1 MENVSVY
8 IRLLACLVC
17 GGGFSLAALL
27 AISLARLSSLI
38 SQAEDLP
45 GAENPG
51 AEPERNWNPAHGLAA
66 AGAGPGGQ
74 SPGKR
79 TPAGV

>member
-38 SQAEDLP
+38 SQAEEARAIAALV
-45 GAENPG
+45 
-51 AEPERNWNPAHGLAA
+51 ERKKGV
-66 AGAGPGGQ
+66 GGIF
-74 SPGKR
+74 
-79 TPAGV
+79 

>member
-38 SQAEDLP
+38 SQAEEARAIAALVKRDEVGKSDLF
-45 GAENPG
+45 
-51 AEPERNWNPAHGLAA
+51 
-66 AGAGPGGQ
+66 Q
-74 SPGKR
+74 
-79 TPAGV
+79 